1 MTVHQLASPHPHDSS
16 ADNPVNRDDAPAS
29 APSTFFIVVLVVT
42 IATALVD
49 VHRVLLLLIPASFLL
64 AAHGIG
70 LLLERVSHGWM
81 PPLSTQFPML
91 RLTARLGTGIAVIGL
106 LTTILGQLGLYRT
119 AGLLFFPA
127 IAWSILNIVRNPPS
141 FQSLRP
147 SIPTTIGGTAI
158 GIVWTIVWL
167 WATIPSTFY
176 DELAYHLP
184 IAQAALRTGTIPAN
198 PWLFFTYMPHLSD
211 LLLGWGLALAGDIG
225 ARALHVTFWIAI
237 WIAGWALVDVLTAS
251 ETTPWIAWLLAGMFA
266 SSAMFLFL
274 GTLPFAETSL
284 TFAVLASAA
293 LILGTSAQAA
303 WIPVGLLWGLTLS
316 VKLSGISWVI
326 AAALAALVIGWP
338 LSSLVR
344 AGLLAFAMELPWWG
358 RAWWM
363 TGNPVYPLGHRW
375 IGNRYWDDAS
385 QARLQGDLPSYSD
398 FSNLQ
403 ALLRLPLDMVLTPG
417 RFGSA
422 SECGW
427 LAMFAVCLM
436 LTLPL
441 WALFVK
447 LDPAARRRCYA
458 AGVFIVV
465 AWSTWLLTSTTTRFL
480 APALMIGLCTF
491 AVLLLKLP
499 NRVLLSVL
507 LALSAFG
514 AAGTASFLTTHIQV
528 FASDKVAI
536 GQESGSA
543 FAARTLDHYEAA
555 QFVQQH
561 LPSDA
566 NLLFIGES
574 RPFYFDR
581 SALAPYPFHQHP
593 LFEWVQSAS
602 SSEALLDRIRQE
614 GFTHVV
620 LNTREFKRLHDT
632 YGILAFSGPDGPHDD
647 QRLRQLPKFMNTLFS
662 KNSVYILEVPKRP

>member
-1 MTVHQLASPHPHDSS
+1 MDQSAVLDPHDSS
-16 ADNPVNRDDAPAS
+16 TGNPMEKDRSPAS
-29 APSTFFIVVLVVT
+29 APSTFLIAVFIVT
-42 IATALVD
+42 IATVAVD
-49 VHRVLLLLIPASFLL
+49 SHRVFLLLIPASFLL

-70 LLLERVSHGWM
+70 LLLERVIQRWIS
-81 PPLSTQFPML
+81 PLSTQFPML
-91 RLTARLGTGIAVIGL
+91 RLTARIGTGIAVIGL
-106 LTTILGQLGLYRT
+106 LTTILGQLGFYRI
-119 AGLLFFPA
+119 AGLLFVPA
-127 IAWSILNIVRNPPS
+127 IAWSVLNIVRHPPS
-141 FQSLRP
+141 VQAFRP
-147 SIPTTIGGTAI
+147 SMPTAIGGTAI
-158 GIVWTIVWL
+158 GIVWAIVWL

-198 PWLFFTYMPHLSD
+198 PWSFFTFMPHLSD
-211 LLLGWGLALAGDIG
+211 LLLGWGLALAGGIG
-225 ARALHVTFWIAI
+225 ARALHMTFWVAI
-237 WIAGWALVDVLTAS
+237 WIAGWALVEVLTATKPS
-251 ETTPWIAWLLAGMFA
+251 PWIAWVLAGMFA
-266 SSAMFLFL
+266 SSATFLFL

-338 LSSLVR
+338 LASVLR
-344 AGLLAFAMELPWWG
+344 AGLLALIMEFPWWG

-375 IGNRYWDDAS
+375 IGNRYWDEAS

-403 ALLRLPLDMVLTPG
+403 ALLRLPLDMVTAPE

-427 LAMFAVCLM
+427 LAVAAVCLM

-441 WALFVK
+441 WALCVRF
-447 LDPAARRRCYA
+447 DPLTKRRCYA
-458 AGVFIVV
+458 AGVFVV
-465 AWSTWLLTSTTTRFL
+465 LAWSAWLLTTTTTRFF
-480 APALMIGLCTF
+480 APALMTGLCIL
-491 AVLLLKLP
+491 AALLLKLP
-499 NRVLLSVL
+499 NRIL
-507 LALSAFG
+507 LAVLIALTAIG
-514 AAGTASFLTTHIQV
+514 TAGTASFLTTHIQV
-528 FASDKVAI
+528 FASDKVAT

-555 QFVQQH
+555 QFVQQR
-561 LPSDA
+561 LPLDA

-574 RPFYFDR
+574 RPFHFDR
-581 SALAPYPFHQHP
+581 RALAPYPFHQHP
-593 LFEWVQSAS
+593 LFEWVQHTAS
-602 SSEALLDRIRQE
+602 PEALLDRIRQE

-620 LNTREFKRLHDT
+620 LNTREFKRLQDK
-632 YGILAFSGPDGPHDD
+632 YGILAFSGPDGPHYD
-647 QRLRQLPKFMNTLFS
+647 QRLRQLPKFMNTLYA
-662 KNSVYILEVPKRP
+662 KNSVYILEVPTSH

>member
-1 MTVHQLASPHPHDSS
+1 MDHAPLPHPSDSHP
-16 ADNPVNRDDAPAS
+16 DNPMQRDHALAS
-29 APSTFFIVVLVVT
+29 APSTFLIAILIVT

-49 VHRVLLLLIPASFLL
+49 SHRIFLLLIPMSFLL
-64 AAHGIG
+64 AAHGMG
-70 LLLERVSHGWM
+70 LLVERVTQGWM

-91 RLTARLGTGIAVIGL
+91 RLAARIGTGIAVIGVV
-106 LTTILGQLGLYRT
+106 TTILGQLGFYRT
-119 AGLLFFPA
+119 AGFLFFPA
-127 IAWSILNIVRNPPS
+127 IAWSILNIARNPPS
-141 FQSLRP
+141 VQAFRP
-147 SIPTTIGGTAI
+147 SIPTGIGGTAI
-158 GIVWTIVWL
+158 GIVWAIVWL

-184 IAQAALRTGTIPAN
+184 IAQSALRTGTIPAN

-237 WIAGWALVDVLTAS
+237 WIAGWALVEVLTVS
-251 ETTPWIAWLLAGMFA
+251 ERSPWIAWVLAGMFA

-284 TFAVLASAA
+284 TFAVLASTA
-293 LILGTSAQAA
+293 LILGTSAQPA

-316 VKLSGISWVI
+316 VKLSGVSWMI

-338 LSSLVR
+338 LAALIR
-344 AGLLAFAMELPWWG
+344 AGLLALIMGLPWWG

-363 TGNPVYPLGHRW
+363 TGNPVYPMGHRW
-375 IGNRYWDDAS
+375 IESRYWDDAT
-385 QARLQGDLPSYSD
+385 QARLQGDLPSYSN
-398 FSNLQ
+398 FSDLLG
-403 ALLRLPLDMVLTPG
+403 LLRLPLDMVLAPE

-422 SECGW
+422 SECGG
-427 LAMFAVCLM
+427 LAVFAMCLM

-441 WALFVK
+441 WTVFANV
-447 LDPAARRRCYA
+447 DPMTRRRCYA
-458 AGVFIVV
+458 AGVFGVL
-465 AWSTWLLTSTTTRFL
+465 AWSTWLLTSTTTRFF
-480 APALMIGLCTF
+480 APALMTGLCIV
-491 AVLLLKLP
+491 ASLLLKLP
-499 NRVLLSVL
+499 TRSLGAVL

-514 AAGTASFLTTHIQV
+514 TVGTASFLTTHIQV
-528 FASDKVAI
+528 FASDKVAT

-543 FAARTLDHYEAA
+543 YISRILDHYEAA
-555 QFVQQH
+555 QFVQQQ

-581 SALAPYPFHQHP
+581 RALAPYPFHQHP
-593 LFEWVQSAS
+593 LSKWVQDVPSP
-602 SSEALLDRIRQE
+602 EALLDRIRQE

-620 LNTREFKRLHDT
+620 LNTREFQRLHKQ
-632 YGILAFSGPDGPHDD
+632 YGNLAFDGPDGPLHD
-647 QRLRQLPKFMNTLFS
+647 QRLRQLPKSMHTLFA
-662 KNSVYILEVPKRP
+662 KNGVYIFEVPTRP

>member
-1 MTVHQLASPHPHDSS
+1 MERVDSGSS
-16 ADNPVNRDDAPAS
+16 AL
-29 APSTFFIVVLVVT
+29 STFSIAVLIVT
-42 IATALVD
+42 IATALID
-49 VHRVLLLLIPASFLL
+49 AHRVVLLLIPASFLL

-70 LLLERVSHGWM
+70 LLLERMTQRWM
-81 PPLSTQFPML
+81 LPPPAQLPML
-91 RLTARLGTGIAVIGL
+91 LLTVRLGTGIAILGL
-106 LTTILGQLGLYRT
+106 LTTILGQLGFYRT
-119 AGLLFFPA
+119 TGLLFFPA
-127 IAWSILNIVRNPPS
+127 IAWSVLNIGRTLPS
-141 FQSLRP
+141 LQTFRP
-147 SIPTTIGGTAI
+147 SLPTAIGGTAI
-158 GIVWTIVWL
+158 GIVWAIVWL

-184 IAQAALRTGTIPAN
+184 IAQSALKTGTIPAN

-237 WIAGWALVDVLTAS
+237 WIAAWALVEVLTAS
-251 ETTPWIAWLLAGMFA
+251 APSLWIAWALAGMFA
-266 SSAMFLFL
+266 SSSTFLFL

-293 LILGTSAQAA
+293 LIVGCSAHTA

-338 LSSLVR
+338 LSSLIR
-344 AGLLAFAMELPWWG
+344 AGLLACIMGLPWWG

-375 IGNRYWDDAS
+375 IGHRYWDDAS
-385 QARLQGDLPSYSD
+385 QARLQGDLPSYVD
-398 FSNLQ
+398 FTNLQ
-403 ALLRLPLDMVLTPG
+403 ALLRLPLDMVSAPE

-427 LAMFAVCLM
+427 LAVSAVCLM

-447 LDPAARRRCYA
+447 SDLVTRRRFYA
-458 AGVFIVV
+458 AGVFIVI
-465 AWSTWLLTSTTTRFL
+465 AWSAWLLTTTTTRFF
-480 APALMIGLCTF
+480 APALMTGLSIL
-491 AVLLLKLP
+491 AVMLLKLP
-499 NRVLLSVL
+499 NRGLVPLLIG
-507 LALSAFG
+507 LSAVG
-514 AAGTASFLTTHIQV
+514 TAGTVSFLTTHNQV
-528 FASDKVAI
+528 FASNKVAI
-536 GQESGSA
+536 GQENRSA
-543 FAARTLDHYEAA
+543 FAARILDHYEAA
-555 QFVQQH
+555 QFVQQQ
-561 LPSDA
+561 LPLDA

-581 SALAPYPFHQHP
+581 SGLAPYPFHQHP
-593 LFEWVQSAS
+593 LFEWIQEAAS
-602 SSEALLDRIRQE
+602 PEALLDRIRQE

-620 LNTREFKRLHDT
+620 LNTREFKRLQEH
-632 YGILAFSGPDGPHDD
+632 YGILAFSGPDGPRYD
-647 QRLRQLPKFMNTLFS
+647 QRLRQLPKHMNTLFS
-662 KNSVYILEVPKRP
+662 KNSVHILEVPTQP